1 MIHHGAFVESKY
13 IKKFLGIFSTV
24 VAFFAPD
31 ITIGTKDMDD
41 YGSIYRTVCHEMS
54 HASHFAQVGK
64 AYWDKYIMFI
74 MKSYITSGGMTY
86 GTGTEADAGY
96 CAVGE
101 MWAYYMESMMYK
113 ERYGG
118 NVLPL
123 GSSYWFAPQIFRA
136 LDERGIS
143 RSEIMGALQS
153 DVTDTGLLKERLISM
168 YPEKAAVINQVFNR
182 YE

>member
-1 MIHHGAFVESKY
+1 
-13 IKKFLGIFSTV
+13 
-24 VAFFAPD
+24 
-31 ITIGTKDMDD
+31 
-41 YGSIYRTVCHEMS
+41 
-54 HASHFAQVGK
+54 
-64 AYWDKYIMFI
+64 MFI

-143 RSEIMGALQS
+143 RSEIMGALQP